1 MKNINKTFLLS
12 VWIVLVITGCQKK
25 YSDLYVNTN
34 KPTSVPPSL
43 ILTGVLNDMYDRPFS
58 QNEVW
63 CQYYIYNYDYY
74 GNNRYDFGSAS
85 TYFNTLKNVLKMED
99 EAINSGA
106 AAVNPYSALGKF
118 FRAFFFTK
126 MSLQLGDI
134 PMTEA
139 LNGIGNLTPKY
150 DPQKLVFQKSLL
162 WLDTA
167 NAQLGSLITKAD
179 NSLTGDIYY
188 NGDLKKWQKA
198 VNTFKLRLLI
208 LLSKKESDADLNIK
222 QQFAAIIDDAV
233 QRPIMTSANDN
244 LQYVYIDPTNYYPNN
259 PGNFGFD
266 GSRNNMSAT
275 HIGLLTQLQDPR
287 VFVVAEP
294 ARSYVDNLMQS
305 PTSFSSFIG
314 ADPGLDL
321 GVMYNNA
328 GLQKYSFLNRKRY
341 YSTFTGENSIQIGYA
356 EMCFNIAEAINRGW
370 ITGNAETWYVNGIKT
385 SMAFYGIPLSGAM
398 TVYFYRPGSAGVD
411 KIQNYDTY
419 TINVDWNT
427 YYNQALVK
435 YAGNTANGLTQI
447 LQQKYLAL
455 FRHSGLQAYY
465 DYRRTG
471 IPGFTTGPGTGNSGR
486 IALRFKY
493 PGSESS
499 ANTTNYKAALQNQ
512 YGGNDDI
519 NAKMWL
525 IQ

>member
-1 MKNINKTFLLS
+1 MKKINKILLLP
-12 VWIVLVITGCQKK
+12 VWIILVFAGCKK
-25 YSDLYVNTN
+25 KFSDLYVNAN
-34 KPTSVPPSL
+34 QPVSAPPYL

-58 QNEVW
+58 QHEVW
-63 CQYYIYNYDYY
+63 DQYYLYNYDYY
-74 GNNRYDFGSAS
+74 GNNRYDFGSA
-85 TYFNTLKNVLKMED
+85 TMYYTTLKNVLRMED
-99 EAINSGA
+99 EAKNSGA
-106 AAVNPYSALGKF
+106 AAINPYVALGKF

-139 LNGIGNLTPKY
+139 LQALNNLTPKY
-150 DPQKLVFQKSLL
+150 DAQKLVFQRSLA

-167 NAQLGSLITKAD
+167 NTQLASLIANGD

-188 NGDLKKWQKA
+188 NGDLKKWRKL

-208 LLSKKESDADLNIK
+208 TLSKKETDADLNIK
-222 QQFAAIIDDAV
+222 QQFATIMNDAV
-233 QRPIMTSANDN
+233 KYPLMADAGDN
-244 LQYVYIDPTNYYPNN
+244 LQYVFINPTNFYPNN

-266 GSRNNMSAT
+266 GSRNNMSKT

-294 ARSYVDNLMQS
+294 ARYYVDTLLQS
-305 PTSFSSFIG
+305 ATSFSSFKG
-314 ADPGLDL
+314 ADPGEDL

-328 GLQKYSFLNRKRY
+328 GLQRYSFLNRKRY
-341 YSTFTGENSIQIGYA
+341 YSTYTGENSIQIGYA

-370 ITGNAETWYVNGIKT
+370 ITGNAETWYVNGIKA
-385 SMAFYGIPLSGAM
+385 SMAFYGVPVTGAM

-419 TINVDWNT
+419 TVNVDWDT
-427 YYNQALVK
+427 YYNQVTVK
-435 YAGNTANGLTQI
+435 YAGNTPTGLTQV

-471 IPGFTTGPGTGNSGR
+471 VPVFTTGPGTGNSGR

-499 ANTTNYKAALQNQ
+499 ANTTNYKAALQSQ

-519 NAKMWL
+519 NGHMWI